1 VMVESEAKE
10 IYENVMLGV
19 IVFGHEHMQAAIQ
32 AIKELVAEAGKPAWE
47 WDSEPAQD
55 ELVNKIKSL
64 AQSDLQAAY
73 KIHQK
78 QARTHA
84 LQDVREKVF
93 AGLNAEATEENPVD
107 ENAVKEILHDLEAD
121 IVRSQILNGEPRID
135 GRDTRTVRPIGIELG
150 FLPRAHGS
158 ALFTRGETQALVVTR
173 LATRRDEQILD
184 SVMAE
189 SRDGFMMH
197 CNLPTLSS
205 GAVDRR

>member
-32 AIKELVAEAGKPAWE
+32 AIKELVAEAGKPAWD
-47 WDSEPAQD
+47 WEPEPIQD
-55 ELVNKIKSL
+55 ELLNKIKSL

-107 ENAVKEILHDLEAD
+107 ENAVKEILHVLELISFAA
-121 IVRSQILNGEPRID
+121 RSSMVSPVSTGVTHAPCVLSRSSLAFYPAHTAVHYLHVE
-135 GRDTRTVRPIGIELG
+135 RPK
-150 FLPRAHGS
+150 
-158 ALFTRGETQALVVTR
+158 
-173 LATRRDEQILD
+173 
-184 SVMAE
+184 
-189 SRDGFMMH
+189 
-197 CNLPTLSS
+197 LSW
-205 GAVDRR
+205 